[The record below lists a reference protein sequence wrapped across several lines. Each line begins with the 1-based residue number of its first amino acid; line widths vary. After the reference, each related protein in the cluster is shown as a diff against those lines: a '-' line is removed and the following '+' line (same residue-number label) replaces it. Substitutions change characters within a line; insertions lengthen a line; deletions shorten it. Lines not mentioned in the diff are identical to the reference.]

1 VSEHE
6 DFVRQGHYARAT
18 VYWCESR
25 RGMAPGGYWHAK
37 VTCDDLPAVS
47 GSFKLERRE
56 LAEEWATAMWR
67 AAEGFRE
74 TRVTGEIRGSVE
86 LGGL

>member
-6 DFVRQGHYARAT
+6 DFVRQGRYARAT

-25 RGMAPGGYWHAK
+25 PGMARGGYWHAK

-47 GSFKLERRE
+47 GSFKLDRRG
-56 LAEEWATAMWR
+56 LAEEWATAMWC
-67 AAEGFRE
+67 AAERFRE
-74 TRVTGEIRGSVE
+74 AREDGEIRGSVE
-86 LGGL
+86 LGGI